1 MTGADGK
8 SALVSRYFQVTEKKD
23 KREFKQLD
31 GVIKSK
37 TASNE
42 VRHDR
47 MDAVGMLSVRG
58 HLRSGLVIAL
68 FD

>member
-42 VRHDR
+42 VRLDR
-47 MDAVGMLSVRG
+47 MHA
-58 HLRSGLVIAL
+58 IARCL
-68 FD
+68 CVDISDLDG